1 MPAFIFYISPMNLFT
16 FIYLIGIYLLL
27 NLFQGFKNIGIE
39 DQLIYS
45 SLFILLIGIPHGAI
59 DHILLFKKREMSQI
73 KFYAIYLGL
82 IIGFIV
88 MWHLSPIYSLLFFLL
103 ISAFHFGE
111 SQFADIK
118 FYPFLKN
125 MFYFFWGLSLLST
138 LIFYNID
145 ELNNV
150 TQYFDDTLELE
161 KIYNT
166 DKVRILFYFTNAFTV
181 LAIFAI
187 TLLKKIKIERLL
199 SEIFLLFLIHITFYL
214 FPFIIGFTLYFVALH
229 SLKVMNDEYMFFKEE
244 KSDFSLIDFLK
255 MLAPY
260 SILSI
265 FFTTILLSLSYFN
278 YIPYSIPFLSIM
290 IISVITLPHAIVMNI
305 FYNE

>member
-1 MPAFIFYISPMNLFT
+1 MNLFT
-16 FIYLIGIYLLL
+16 FIYLVGIYLLL
-27 NLFQGFKNIGIE
+27 NLFQGFENIGIE
-39 DQLIYS
+39 NQLIYS
-45 SLFILLIGIPHGAI
+45 SIFILMIGIPHGAI

-82 IIGFIV
+82 IIGFIM
-88 MWHLSPIYSLLFFLL
+88 MWHFSPLYSLLFFLL

-125 MFYFFWGLSLLST
+125 LFYFFWGLSLLST

-145 ELNNV
+145 ELN
-150 TQYFDDTLELE
+150 TITLYFDDTLALE

-166 DKVRILFYFTNAFTV
+166 SRVRLLFYFTNAITV
-181 LAIFAI
+181 LAIFAMTI
-187 TLLKKIKIERLL
+187 FKKIKIERLL
-199 SEIFLLFLIHITFYL
+199 SESFLLFLIHITFYL

-229 SLKVMNDEYMFFKEE
+229 SLKVMNDEFMFFKEE
-244 KSDFSLIDFLK
+244 NPKFSILDFLK

-265 FFTTILLSLSYFN
+265 FFTAILLSLSYLN

>member
-1 MPAFIFYISPMNLFT
+1 MNLFT
-16 FIYLIGIYLLL
+16 FIYLVGIYLLL
-27 NLFQGFKNIGIE
+27 NLFQGFENIGIE
-39 DQLIYS
+39 NQLIYS
-45 SLFILLIGIPHGAI
+45 SIFILMIGIPHGAI

-82 IIGFIV
+82 IIGFIM
-88 MWHLSPIYSLLFFLL
+88 MWHFSPLYSLLFFLL

-125 MFYFFWGLSLLST
+125 LFYFFWGLSLLST

-145 ELNNV
+145 ELN
-150 TQYFDDTLELE
+150 TITLYFDDTLALE

-166 DKVRILFYFTNAFTV
+166 DRVRILFYFTNAITV
-181 LAIFAI
+181 LAIFAMTI
-187 TLLKKIKIERLL
+187 FKKIKIERLL
-199 SEIFLLFLIHITFYL
+199 SESFLLFLIHITFYL

-229 SLKVMNDEYMFFKEE
+229 SLKVMNDEFIFFKDENP
-244 KSDFSLIDFLK
+244 KFSILDFLK

-265 FFTTILLSLSYFN
+265 FFTAILLSLSYLN

>member
-1 MPAFIFYISPMNLFT
+1 MNLFT
-16 FIYLIGIYLLL
+16 FIYLVGIYLLL
-27 NLFQGFKNIGIE
+27 NLFQGFENIGIE
-39 DQLIYS
+39 NQLIHS
-45 SLFILLIGIPHGAI
+45 SIFILMIGIPHGAI

-82 IIGFIV
+82 IIGFIM
-88 MWHLSPIYSLLFFLL
+88 MWHLSPLYSLLFFLL

-125 MFYFFWGLSLLST
+125 LFYFFWGLSLLST

-145 ELNNV
+145 ELNKI
-150 TQYFDDTLELE
+150 TLYFDDTLALE

-166 DKVRILFYFTNAFTV
+166 SKVRLLFYFTNAITV
-181 LAIFAI
+181 LAIFAMTI
-187 TLLKKIKIERLL
+187 FKKIKIERLL
-199 SEIFLLFLIHITFYL
+199 SESFLLFLIHITFYL

-229 SLKVMNDEYMFFKEE
+229 SLKVMNDEFMFFKDENP
-244 KSDFSLIDFLK
+244 KFSILDFLK

-265 FFTTILLSLSYFN
+265 FFTAILLSLSYLN